1 MSDSWIGGD
10 IGGLR
15 AMGTSYKSAKPSL
28 EAAITPVTDQVEALV
43 KDTGWKG
50 EAAERFRATWSED
63 ALTAG
68 AFGGLVEAVGGI
80 LETLADQL
88 SSCETALQ
96 NAQHTAA
103 KQGVA
108 TDPKGA
114 PLQMATSNPP
124 SPADQKALSALS
136 EYNTARTE
144 IEHTAQHA
152 RLVAADQ
159 LTALCAKVMEPVSAA
174 DKLTIADSLR
184 GLYAYDAE
192 DARAKGL
199 AAKGEI
205 DQAKADAK
213 AAKDTLR
220 TERKA
225 FQRAGRSLPADFP
238 AKTAYS
244 DAMMKVDSL
253 EEAIARADRGSTALP
268 YDRVL
273 NLKLG
278 DAADALRV
286 GRGIAE
292 LPEFLREVPVL
303 DIAAAAAVGALEA
316 KDDHDEGWSWEHAA
330 VVDGGVALG
339 GLAAGVAAVA
349 AAPAEGAVAVAALGV
364 GTTVIV
370 TNTLDHAF
378 HEHWSEDIH
387 DHGVVGG
394 LLAGTGNVLDKT
406 GDDVLRYGDDAL
418 SAGKSV
424 WHGITSIF

>member
-50 EAAERFRATWSED
+50 EAAEKFRASWSED

-68 AFGGLVEAVGGI
+68 ALGGLVEAVGGI

-96 NAQHTAA
+96 NAQHTAT

-114 PLQMATSNPP
+114 PVQMATSNPP
-124 SPADQKALSALS
+124 SAADQKTLSALS
-136 EYNTARTE
+136 EYNTARAE

-152 RLVAADQ
+152 RLVATDQ
-159 LTALCAKVMEPVSAA
+159 LTALCAEVMKPVSAA

-192 DARAKGL
+192 DARAKGRD
-199 AAKGEI
+199 AAKEI
-205 DQAKADAK
+205 DQAKADAQ
-213 AAKDTLR
+213 AAKKDLR
-220 TERKA
+220 AERKA
-225 FQRAGRSLPADFP
+225 FQKAGRALPADFP
-238 AKTAYS
+238 AKSAYS
-244 DAMMKVDSL
+244 DAVMKVDSL
-253 EEAIARADRGSTALP
+253 EEALVRADHGSTALP

-278 DAADALRV
+278 DAADALRI
-286 GRGIAE
+286 GRGVAE

-303 DIAAAAAVGALEA
+303 DVAAAAAVGALEA
-316 KDDHDEGWSWEHAA
+316 KDDHDEGWSWEHSA

-349 AAPAEGAVAVAALGV
+349 AAPAEGAIAVAAIGV
-364 GTTVIV
+364 GATVIV

-394 LLAGTGNVLDKT
+394 ALVGTGHVLEKT

>member
-50 EAAERFRATWSED
+50 EAAEKFRASWSED

-68 AFGGLVEAVGGI
+68 ALGGLVEAVGGI

-96 NAQHTAA
+96 NAQHTAT

-108 TDPKGA
+108 TDPKGV
-114 PLQMATSNPP
+114 PVQMATSNPP
-124 SPADQKALSALS
+124 SAADQKTLSALS
-136 EYNTARTE
+136 EYNTARAE

-152 RLVAADQ
+152 RLVATDQ
-159 LTALCAKVMEPVSAA
+159 LTALCAEVMKPVSAA

-192 DARAKGL
+192 DARAKGRD
-199 AAKGEI
+199 AAKEI
-205 DQAKADAK
+205 DQAKADAQ
-213 AAKDTLR
+213 AAKKDLR
-220 TERKA
+220 AERKA
-225 FQRAGRSLPADFP
+225 FQKAGRALPADFP
-238 AKTAYS
+238 AKSAYS
-244 DAMMKVDSL
+244 DAVMKVDSL
-253 EEAIARADRGSTALP
+253 EEALVRADRGSTALP

-278 DAADALRV
+278 DAADALRL

-292 LPEFLREVPVL
+292 LPEFLRELPVL
-303 DIAAAAAVGALEA
+303 DVAAAAAAGTLEA
-316 KDDHDEGWSWEHAA
+316 KEDHDKGWSWEHSA

-339 GLAAGVAAVA
+339 GLAIGAGAVLA
-349 AAPAEGAVAVAALGV
+349 LPVEGAAAVAALGV
-364 GTTVIV
+364 GATVLSTSV
-370 TNTLDHAF
+370 LDHAF

-387 DHGVVGG
+387 DHGVVEGS
-394 LLAGTGNVLDKT
+394 LVGTGHVLSET
-406 GDDVLRYGDDAL
+406 GDDVVRL
-418 SAGKSV
+418 GKDV
-424 WHGITSIF
+424 WHGVTSIF

>member
-28 EAAITPVTDQVEALV
+28 EAAITPVSDQVEALV

-50 EAAERFRATWSED
+50 EAAEKFRATWGED

-96 NAQHTAA
+96 NAQHTAT

-114 PLQMATSNPP
+114 PLPLTTANPP
-124 SPADQKALSALS
+124 SAADQKAVSALT

-144 IEHTAQHA
+144 ILHTAQHA

-159 LTALCAKVMEPVSAA
+159 LTALCAEVTEPVGPI
-174 DKLTIADSLR
+174 DKITLADSLR

-192 DARAKGL
+192 DARAKGRD
-199 AAKGEI
+199 AKKDI
-205 DQAKADAK
+205 DQAKADAD
-213 AAKDTLR
+213 AAKKDLR
-220 TERKA
+220 AERKA
-225 FQRAGRSLPADFP
+225 FQKAGRHLPADFP
-238 AKTAYS
+238 AKSAYS
-244 DAMMKVDSL
+244 DAVMKVDSL
-253 EEAIARADRGSTALP
+253 EEAIARADRGSSALP

-278 DAADALRV
+278 DAADALRL

-292 LPEFLREVPVL
+292 LPEFLRELPVL
-303 DIAAAAAVGALEA
+303 DVAAAAAAGAIEA
-316 KDDHDEGWSWEHAA
+316 KEDHDKGWSWEHSA

-339 GLAAGVAAVA
+339 GLAVGAAAVLAAPVEGAAAVA
-349 AAPAEGAVAVAALGV
+349 AIGV
-364 GTTVIV
+364 GATVLA
-370 TNTLDHAF
+370 TSALDHAF

-387 DHGVVGG
+387 DHGVVEGSLVG
-394 LLAGTGNVLDKT
+394 AGHVLSET
-406 GDDVLRYGDDAL
+406 GDDVVRL
-418 SAGKSV
+418 GKDV
-424 WHGITSIF
+424 WHGVTSIF